1 VVLTARILVD
11 GSGTGPLLRLDEPL
25 SFWGGVDPFRGTI
38 IDARHPQ
45 HGASIAGTVLA
56 LPAARGSSSSSSVLL
71 ELVAQGKAPA
81 AILLGETNA
90 ILALGAVIARE
101 MGWAPPPVLELHTAA
116 QALLPEGTIR
126 IEAGGRI
133 LAQLGRPV

>member
-1 VVLTARILVD
+1 MVLTGRVLVD

-25 SFWGGVDPFRGTI
+25 SFWGGVDPITGTI

-45 HGASIAGTVLA
+45 RGRSIAGTVLA

-81 AILLGETNA
+81 AILLGEADA
-90 ILALGAVIARE
+90 ILALGAVVARE
-101 MGWAPPPVLELHTAA
+101 MGWTPPAMLELATAA
-116 QALLPEGTIR
+116 QAALPAGTIR
-126 IEAGGRI
+126 VEAGGRI
-133 LAQLGRPV
+133 ESA

>member
-1 VVLTARILVD
+1 MVLTGRILVD
-11 GSGTGPLLRLDEPL
+11 GSGAGPLLRLDEPL
-25 SFWGGVDPFRGTI
+25 SFWGGVDPVSGTI

-45 HGASIAGTVLA
+45 HGASMAGTVLA

-81 AILLGETNA
+81 AILLGEADA

-101 MGWAPPPVLELHTAA
+101 MGWSPPPVLELAA
-116 QALLPEGTIR
+116 AEQARLPEGHIR
-126 IEAGGRI
+126 VEAGGRVV
-133 LAQLGRPV
+133 G

>member
-1 VVLTARILVD
+1 MVLTGRILVD

-25 SFWGGVDPFRGTI
+25 SFWGGVDPVRGTI

-56 LPAARGSSSSSSVLL
+56 LPAARGSSSSSSVFL

-81 AILLGETNA
+81 AILLGEADA

-101 MGWAPPPVLELHTAA
+101 MGWSPPPVLELAA
-116 QALLPEGTIR
+116 AEQARLPKGHIR
-126 IEAGGRI
+126 VEAGGRVV
-133 LAQLGRPV
+133 G

>member
-1 VVLTARILVD
+1 MVLTGRILVD

-25 SFWGGVDPFRGTI
+25 SFWGGVDPVQGTI

-81 AILLGETNA
+81 AVLLGERDA

-101 MGWAPPPVLELHTAA
+101 MGWTPPPLLELDVAA
-116 QALLPEGTIR
+116 QRGMRLGVWTVAHGR
-126 IEAGGRI
+126 IEPAR
-133 LAQLGRPV
+133 

>member
-1 VVLTARILVD
+1 VVLSGRILVG
-11 GSGTGPLLRLDEPL
+11 GSGTGPLLRLTEPL
-25 SFWGGVDPFRGTI
+25 SFWGGVDPLSGRI

-45 HGASIAGTVLA
+45 HGRSIAGTVLA

-81 AILLGETNA
+81 AILLGEADA

-101 MGWAPPPVLELHTAA
+101 MGWTPPPVVELDAAA
-116 QALLPEGTIR
+116 QAGMAEGTWSVGEGKIVP
-126 IEAGGRI
+126 AD
-133 LAQLGRPV
+133 

>member
-1 VVLTARILVD
+1 VVLTGRVLVD
-11 GSGTGPLLRLDEPL
+11 GTGAGPLLRLAEPL
-25 SFWGGVDPFRGTI
+25 SFWGGIDPMTGTI
-38 IDARHPQ
+38 IDVRHPQ
-45 HGASIAGTVLA
+45 HGVSITGTVLA

-81 AILLGETNA
+81 AILLGESDA

-101 MGWAPPPVLELHTAA
+101 MGWTPPPVLELSPAD
-116 QALLPEGTIR
+116 QARLPAMVM

-133 LAQLGRPV
+133 GPARPPS

>member
-1 VVLTARILVD
+1 MVLTGRVLVD

-25 SFWGGVDPFRGTI
+25 SFWGGVDPLTGRI

-45 HGASIAGTVLA
+45 RGLSIAGAVLA

-81 AILLGETNA
+81 AILLGEADA
-90 ILALGAVIARE
+90 ILALGAVVARE
-101 MGWAPPPVLELHTAA
+101 MGWTPPPILELAPAA
-116 QALLPEGTIR
+116 QARLPAGMIR
-126 IEAGGRI
+126 VESGGQVES
-133 LAQLGRPV
+133 A